1 MNDHERIEELVA
13 VRALG
18 GLDTADAERLDRAMA
33 EHGPACAECRRL
45 EAEYGEVA
53 GRLAFAI
60 DPVAVPDG
68 FEDRVVAVATH
79 DRRPEPVLAGPAA
92 SAAPRRAGLARR
104 LRPLVAI
111 AASLVLFA
119 GGWALGSLTG
129 GEAPAA
135 TRVVAF
141 QGGDGNLSVAYRP
154 GERGIYLL
162 GSDLDRPPEG
172 SVYEVW
178 LIQGETPVAG
188 PCLTPAPDG
197 SLFAFV
203 DAEMGRTHTMAV
215 TVEPEACSTAPTTE
229 PILTAQIAA

>member
-1 MNDHERIEELVA
+1 VNGHERIEELVA

-18 GLDTADAERLDRAMA
+18 GLETSDAEQLDRAMA
-33 EHGPACAECRRL
+33 EHGPDCAECRRL
-45 EAEYGEVA
+45 ETEYDEVA
-53 GRLAFAI
+53 GRLAFAL
-60 DPVAVPDG
+60 DPVAVPPG
-68 FEDRVVAVATH
+68 FQDRVVAAATRDRASSRAAEVAPPAT
-79 DRRPEPVLAGPAA
+79 RRT
-92 SAAPRRAGLARR
+92 GLGR

-119 GGWALGSLTG
+119 GGWAVGSLAG
-129 GEAPAA
+129 GDGAPTA

-141 QGGDGNLSVAYRP
+141 QGEDGDLSVAYRP

-162 GSDLDRPPEG
+162 GSDLEQPPEG

-203 DAEMGRTHTMAV
+203 DAEMGSTHTMAV
-215 TVEPEACSTAPTTE
+215 TVEPETCSTAPTTE
-229 PILTAQIAA
+229 PILTAQITA